1 MTKDTMHVV
10 FNKGNREETIHIKE
24 IMCKRLEEAKIEIG
38 AEEFDIIAVEY
49 PDNGNNK
56 SNVNPEETDIHV
68 WISDPSMEGPI
79 RGLMEK
85 PYDEIIPS
93 ALCESTEQIL
103 RKAGYEGVFSNEKHP
118 FKGGGRLGIT
128 GIYYLLITMGLKKS
142 AAGYKELF
150 EYIIDNIKEK
160 LHWVGDFIELNK
172 SEAGKQQLYGDLL
185 TKWILFGKFAEY
197 YMIKNGLPEP
207 GILTQL
213 SAARYE
219 GSESEARIYF
229 TKEDINTVEKFA
241 EDSKDDSKKNSKN
254 KSRNARVIAG
264 ENLRMIRKLMEISKR
279 NTVHLYAEK
288 SIDDESGKT
297 VHTVTELVQRKGK
310 QDIDS
315 DTEAGTDKNT
325 YVKFSGFMHWSL
337 FVEGHEIFSY
347 YHGAYQFNA
356 SKERYAYLENINNLE
371 GFDQAKREMVEKLVK
386 ILRKQKHGA
395 VAIIF
400 DEETDAAAEAKRLC
414 DMKRGT
420 RICETICYDKEEGWN
435 EEQILAVSG
444 IDGALFIDHSGKCLA
459 IGVIVDG
466 KAVKTGD
473 VGRGARYNSIANYM
487 KQKRGCVGIVVSE
500 DGLINVIQER
510 PVRKLK

>member
-10 FNKGNREETIHIKE
+10 FRKGKGKRSLKTIMTDCLK
-24 IMCKRLEEAKIEIG
+24 EAKIEIR
-38 AEEFDIIAVEY
+38 AEEFDIIVAEF
-49 PDNGNNK
+49 PDNGNNE
-56 SNVNPEETDIHV
+56 SYVNPKETDIHV
-68 WISDPSMEGPI
+68 WISDPSMEDPI
-79 RGLMEK
+79 RRLIEK
-85 PYDEIIPS
+85 PYDKIIPS
-93 ALCESTEQIL
+93 ELCESMKKIL
-103 RKAGYEGVFSNEKHP
+103 RKAEKEGVFSRIKNPLES
-118 FKGGGRLGIT
+118 GGRFGIT
-128 GIYYLLITMGLKKS
+128 DTYYLLIAMRLKES
-142 AAGYKELF
+142 VAGYTELF
-150 EYIIDNIKEK
+150 EYIIDNIIEK
-160 LHWVGDFIELNK
+160 LKRVGDFIELNK
-172 SEAGKQQLYGDLL
+172 SESGKQQLYGDMLK
-185 TKWILFGKFAEY
+185 KWILFGKFAEY
-197 YMIKNGLPEP
+197 YMIKKGLPEP
-207 GILTQL
+207 EILTQL

-229 TKEDINTVEKFA
+229 TKEDIDTVEKFA
-241 EDSKDDSKKNSKN
+241 DESKDDSKYNSKN
-254 KSRNARVIAG
+254 KSRDDRVIAG

-288 SIDDESGKT
+288 STDAVSGKA

-325 YVKFSGFMHWSL
+325 YVKFLGFMHWSL

-356 SKERYAYLENINNLE
+356 SKERYAYLEDINNLQ
-371 GFDQAKREMVEKLVK
+371 GFDRAKREMVEKLVK
-386 ILRKQKHGA
+386 ILCKQKHGA

-400 DEETDAAAEAKRLC
+400 NEETDAADEAKRLC

-444 IDGALFIDHSGKCLA
+444 IDGALFIDHNGKCLA

-500 DGLINVIQER
+500 DGMINVIQER

>member
-1 MTKDTMHVV
+1 MTKGTMHVV
-10 FNKGNREETIHIKE
+10 LRKGKGKRSLKTIMTDRLKE
-24 IMCKRLEEAKIEIG
+24 AEIEIR
-38 AEEFDIIAVEY
+38 AEEFDIIVAEF
-49 PDNGNNK
+49 PDNK
-56 SNVNPEETDIHV
+56 MKKTYSLKETEIHV
-68 WISDPSMEGPI
+68 WTSDLSMEGQI
-79 RGLMEK
+79 RELMEK
-85 PYDEIIPS
+85 PFDEIIPS
-93 ALCESTEQIL
+93 KLCESMKQIL
-103 RKAGYEGVFSNEKHP
+103 EEKDEKAFSCMHSIENGE
-118 FKGGGRLGIT
+118 RSGIT
-128 GIYYLLITMGLKKS
+128 KNYKLLIAVGLKKS

-150 EYIIDNIKEK
+150 EYIIDNIIEK
-160 LHWVGDFIELNK
+160 LNRVGDFIELNK
-172 SEAGKQQLYGDLL
+172 SESGKQQLYGDLL

-229 TKEDINTVEKFA
+229 TKEDINTIEKFA

-254 KSRNARVIAG
+254 KSRNARAIAG

-356 SKERYAYLENINNLE
+356 SKERYAYLEDINNLK

-444 IDGALFIDHSGKCLA
+444 IDGALFIDHSGKCQA

-500 DGLINVIQER
+500 DGMINVIQER

>member
-10 FNKGNREETIHIKE
+10 LRKGKGKRSLKTI
-24 IMCKRLEEAKIEIG
+24 MTDRLKEAKIEIR
-38 AEEFDIIAVEY
+38 AEEFDIIVAEF
-49 PDNGNNK
+49 PDN
-56 SNVNPEETDIHV
+56 ETKESYSLKETEIHV
-68 WISDPSMEGPI
+68 WISDFSMEGQI
-79 RGLMEK
+79 RRDMEK
-85 PYDEIIPS
+85 PFDEIIPS
-93 ALCESTEQIL
+93 KLCESMKEIL
-103 RKAGYEGVFSNEKHP
+103 EGKDEKAFSCMHRIKS
-118 FKGGGRLGIT
+118 GGRPGIT
-128 GIYYLLITMGLKKS
+128 REYKLLIAMGLKKS
-142 AAGYKELF
+142 AEGYTELF
-150 EYIIDNIKEK
+150 EYIINNIIEK
-160 LHWVGDFIELNK
+160 LKRVGDFFRMDE
-172 SEAGKQQLYGDLL
+172 SDKQQLYGDLL
-185 TKWILFGKFAEY
+185 KKWILFGKFAEY
-197 YMIKNGLPEP
+197 YMIKKKLPEP
-207 GILTQL
+207 EILTQL

-229 TKEDINTVEKFA
+229 TKEDIDTIEKFTD
-241 EDSKDDSKKNSKN
+241 ESKDDSKYNSKN
-254 KSRNARVIAG
+254 KSRGDRVIAG

-279 NTVHLYAEK
+279 NTVHLYAER
-288 SIDDESGKT
+288 STDAVSGKT

-325 YVKFSGFMHWSL
+325 YVKFLGFMHWSL

-356 SKERYAYLENINNLE
+356 SKERYAYLEDINNLK
-371 GFDQAKREMVEKLVK
+371 GFDQAKQKMVEKLVK
-386 ILRKQKHGA
+386 ILCKQKHGA

-400 DEETDAAAEAKRLC
+400 NEETDAADEAKRLC

-444 IDGALFIDHSGKCLA
+444 IDGALFIDHNGKCLA

-500 DGLINVIQER
+500 DGMINVIQER
-510 PVRKLK
+510 SVRKLK